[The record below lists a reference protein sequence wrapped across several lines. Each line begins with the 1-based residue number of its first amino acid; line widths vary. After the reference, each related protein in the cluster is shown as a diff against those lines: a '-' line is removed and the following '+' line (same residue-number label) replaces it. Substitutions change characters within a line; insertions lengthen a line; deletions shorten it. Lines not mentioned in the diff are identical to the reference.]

1 MKREDIIKENF
12 VYVTCNYDGKFL
24 VRIYKPY
31 TMGDLPVDLIIMD
44 AASKK
49 LNAGLPSKGNW
60 SYIDTDTYGPWAAH
74 YVLHRHGR
82 ICDLYVCALLIR
94 PYSKEALEEYEKGT
108 KLEETERLQ
117 LMWDSRA
124 FDKENRYKPLYTIM
138 RNQSISLWH
147 MDAERLSWIEDR
159 LNQEQI
165 MERAKTLRPI
175 GEPKGCGGMRF
186 WIKADH
192 IHSESYTWNLEK
204 LQATGHLEEL
214 GTILTYHQSSP
225 FFAKPSVD
233 ECVYQCPFNDATAFM
248 ITRIGSYNGE
258 LGRLECETTYFKG
271 KIPQEVLE
279 REILW

>member
-1 MKREDIIKENF
+1 MKREDIIKENYE
-12 VYVTCNYDGKFL
+12 YVTCNYDGKIL

-31 TMGDLPVDLIIMD
+31 TMGHLPVDLIIME
-44 AASKK
+44 AVSHK
-49 LNAGLPSKGNW
+49 LNAGMPSKGHW
-60 SYIDTDTYGPWAAH
+60 SYIDANYGVWAAH
-74 YVLHRHGR
+74 IVLHRHGR
-82 ICDLYVCALLIR
+82 ICDFYVCALLIR
-94 PYSKEALEEYEKGT
+94 PFSKEALEEYDKSA
-108 KLEETERLQ
+108 KLEETDRLQ
-117 LMWDSRA
+117 LMWDSRN
-124 FDKENRYKPLYTIM
+124 FDKENKYKPYYTVIGG
-138 RNQSISLWH
+138 RKISIWY
-147 MDAERLSWIEDR
+147 MDEERLNWIEDR

-175 GEPKGCGGMRF
+175 GEPEGCGGMRF

-192 IHSESYTWNLEK
+192 IHSESYTWKLEK
-204 LQATGHLEEL
+204 LQPTGHLEEL

-248 ITRIGSYNGE
+248 ITHIGSYNGE

-271 KIPQEVLE
+271 KIPKEVLE

>member
-1 MKREDIIKENF
+1 MKREDIIKENYE
-12 VYVTCNYDGKFL
+12 YVTCNYDGKIL

-31 TMGDLPVDLIIMD
+31 TMGHLPVDLIIME
-44 AASKK
+44 AVSHK
-49 LNAGLPSKGNW
+49 LNAGMPSKGHW
-60 SYIDTDTYGPWAAH
+60 SYIDANYGVWAAH
-74 YVLHRHGR
+74 IVLHRHGR
-82 ICDLYVCALLIR
+82 ICDFYVCALLIR
-94 PYSKEALEEYEKGT
+94 PFSKEALEEYDKSA
-108 KLEETERLQ
+108 KLEETDRLQ
-117 LMWDSRA
+117 LMWDSRN
-124 FDKENRYKPLYTIM
+124 FDKENKYKPYYTVIGV
-138 RNQSISLWH
+138 RKISIWY
-147 MDAERLSWIEDR
+147 MDEERLSWIEDR

-175 GEPKGCGGMRF
+175 GEPEGCGGMRF

-192 IHSESYTWNLEK
+192 IHSESYTWKLEK
-204 LQATGHLEEL
+204 LQPTGHLEEL

-248 ITRIGSYNGE
+248 ITHIGSYNGE

-271 KIPQEVLE
+271 KIPKEVLE

>member
-1 MKREDIIKENF
+1 MKREDIIRENYE
-12 VYVTCNYDGKFL
+12 YVTCNYDGKIL

-31 TMGDLPVDLIIMD
+31 TMGDLPVDLIIME
-44 AASKK
+44 AASHK
-49 LNAGLPSKGNW
+49 LNAGMPSKGHW
-60 SYIDTDTYGPWAAH
+60 SYIDAEYGVWAAH
-74 YVLHRHGR
+74 IVLHRHGR
-82 ICDLYVCALLIR
+82 ICDFYVCSLLMR
-94 PYSKEALEEYEKGT
+94 PFSEEALKAYDKGM
-108 KLEETERLQ
+108 KLEETDRLQ
-117 LMWDSRA
+117 LMWDSRD
-124 FDKENRYKPLYTIM
+124 FDKEHKGKTIYKVIGGGK
-138 RNQSISLWH
+138 ISTWH

-175 GEPKGCGGMRF
+175 GEPKECGGMRF

-204 LQATGHLEEL
+204 LQATGYLEEL

-271 KIPQEVLE
+271 KIPQKVLE
-279 REILW
+279 RKILW